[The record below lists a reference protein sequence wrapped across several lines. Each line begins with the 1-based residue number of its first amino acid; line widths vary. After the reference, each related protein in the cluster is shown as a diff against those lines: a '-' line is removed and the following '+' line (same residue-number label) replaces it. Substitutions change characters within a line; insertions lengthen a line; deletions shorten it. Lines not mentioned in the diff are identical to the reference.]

1 MTQKQKKIQILFAAF
16 ECDPFFKSGG
26 LGDVAGTLPACVNSS
41 LYDVRVVLPKLSAIP
56 PHFADKMDYITNFT
70 VPLGWRRS
78 YCGLFRL
85 RHKGVEYYFLDN
97 EYYFKREKPYGE
109 FDDGERMAFFSK
121 ALLEAIPHMPD
132 FDPDILHCNDW
143 HTALAPVFLR
153 EQYMQSEVHRRLKT
167 IFTVHNLK
175 FQGQYSDFLLGDVL
189 GLMGTSAEPQ
199 LRQPEG
205 GINYLQGA
213 LHYSDRITTVSPS
226 YAQEICT
233 PDYGEGLDWLFR
245 ERSSVLSGILNG
257 IDYKLYD
264 PGTDKYIPSHYGIKT
279 LKEKNGNKLALQEQL
294 GLVVNGEKPLFALI
308 SRLTEQKGLD
318 LLAGILP
325 QLMQRDLQ
333 LVILGVGAKQY
344 EDYFKQ
350 IAWENSSRMNMYCDF
365 NTAFSHELYAAADVL
380 LMPSRFE
387 PCGLSQMM
395 AMRYGTLPLVR
406 ETGGLRDS
414 VRPYNEIT
422 GEGTGF
428 SFWEYKPEVLL
439 QTIDYSLKVWYEAPK
454 AWKKLQIQAM
464 SEDFSWKKSAIQYRK
479 LYRSLA
485 E

>member
-1 MTQKQKKIQILFAAF
+1 MAEKHRKLNILFAAF

-26 LGDVAGTLPACVNSS
+26 LGDVAGTLPAYVNSTKF
-41 LYDVRVVLPKLSAIP
+41 DVRVVLPKLSVIP
-56 PHFADKMDYITNFT
+56 KQFRDKMVYVTNFT
-70 VPLGWRRS
+70 VPLGWRNA

-85 RHKGVEYYFLDN
+85 RYKSVDYYFLDN
-97 EYYFKREKPYGE
+97 EYYFKRDKAYGE
-109 FDDGERMAFFSK
+109 YDDGERMAFFSK
-121 ALLEAIPHMPD
+121 ALLEAIPYMPN
-132 FDPDILHCNDW
+132 FAPDILHCNDW
-143 HTALAPVFLR
+143 HTAMAPVFLR
-153 EQYMQSEVHRRLKT
+153 EQYMQSDVHRNIRT

-175 FQGQYSDFLLGDVL
+175 FQGQYSAFLLGDVL
-189 GLMGTSAEPQ
+189 GLMGSSAEPQ
-199 LRQPEG
+199 LRQPQG
-205 GINYLQGA
+205 GINFLQGA

-226 YAQEICT
+226 YANEICT

-245 ERSSVLSGILNG
+245 ERRSVLSGILNG
-257 IDYKLYD
+257 IDVKIWDPATDRFIPAHYD
-264 PGTDKYIPSHYGIKT
+264 RKAP
-279 LKEKNGNKLALQEQL
+279 ENKDECKQALQEEL
-294 GLVVNGEKPLFALI
+294 GLAPDTKKPLFALI

-318 LLAGILP
+318 LLANILP

-333 LVILGVGAKQY
+333 LVILGVGAPQY
-344 EDYFKQ
+344 EQYFKQ
-350 IAWENSSRMNMYCDF
+350 IAFENSAKMNMYCAF
-365 NTAFSHELYAAADVL
+365 NTAVSHELYAAADVL

-414 VRPYNEIT
+414 VKPCNEIT

-439 QTIDYSLKVWYEAPK
+439 KTIDYSLKVWYEDPK
-454 AWKKLQIQAM
+454 AWKKLQQQAM
-464 SEDFSWKKSAIQYRK
+464 AEDFSWKQSALKYRT

>member
-1 MTQKQKKIQILFAAF
+1 MAKAQKKLNILFASF
-16 ECDPFFKSGG
+16 ECDPFYKSGG
-26 LGDVAGTLPACVNSS
+26 LGDVAGTLPAYISGAR
-41 LYDVRVVLPKLSAIP
+41 YDIRVVLPKLSVIP
-56 PHFADKMDYITNFT
+56 AQFVRRMEYLTNFT
-70 VPLGWRRS
+70 VPLGWRNA

-85 RHKGVEYYFLDN
+85 KYKGVTYYFLDN
-97 EYYFKREKPYGE
+97 EYYFKRNNPYGE

-121 ALLEAIPHMPD
+121 AILEVMYHLEG
-132 FDPDILHCNDW
+132 FEPDILHCNDW

-153 EQYMQSEVHRRLKT
+153 EQYQASPLHRNVRT

-175 FQGQYSDFLLGDVL
+175 FQGMYSDFLLGDIL
-189 GLMGTSAEPQ
+189 GLMGTNAEPQ
-199 LRQPEG
+199 LRMKLG
-205 GINYLQGA
+205 GINFVQGA
-213 LHYSDRITTVSPS
+213 LHYSDRISTVSPS

-245 ERSSVLSGILNG
+245 ERKNVLSGILNG
-257 IDYKLYD
+257 IDTKIWD
-264 PGTDKYIPSHYGIKT
+264 PEKDKCIPFHYNAKS
-279 LKEKNGNKLALQEQL
+279 LKNKNENKLVMQEKL
-294 GLVVNGEKPLFALI
+294 GLEISGEKPLYALI

-318 LLAGILP
+318 LFANILP
-325 QLMQRDLQ
+325 RLMERDMQ
-333 LVILGVGAKQY
+333 IVVLGVGAKQY

-350 IAWENSSRMNMYCDF
+350 IAWENKSKMNMCCFF
-365 NTAFSHELYAAADVL
+365 NSDFSHELYAAADVL

-414 VRPYNEIT
+414 VLPYNEVT

-439 QTIDYSLKVWYEAPK
+439 KTIDYSLKVWYEEPK
-454 AWKKLQIQAM
+454 AWKKLQQQAM
-464 SEDFSWKKSAIQYRK
+464 AADFSWKKSAMQYRE
-479 LYRSLA
+479 LYRELT